1 MKVCIL
7 GAGSLGSVIGGALAR
22 GGAEVTLVTR
32 SGEHVA
38 AIRRD
43 GLRLVEGGVEAVV
56 RLGAATDCAGLG
68 TMDLVIVLVKSADTR
83 AAIEGATGLLGP
95 HTVVLSLQN
104 GLGHETLLAE
114 IAGPDRVMAGKTYV
128 GGLLTA
134 PGVVT
139 AGIKSKET
147 LIGELAGG
155 TSERARAIAAAFVR
169 GGLATTVSEDIRAA
183 MWDKL
188 FVNVATGAV
197 SAISGLV
204 YGDLYAVPALRETAL
219 AAVAEAMAVARAAG
233 VAIRTVAPEDA
244 WIKAAAGLPPE
255 FKASML
261 QSLEK
266 GARTEVDYINGA
278 VVREGARVGVP
289 TPVNRTLVACVKGIE
304 ARLFGKED

>member
-22 GGAEVTLVTR
+22 GGAQATLVTR
-32 SGEHVA
+32 SAEHVE

-43 GLRLVEGGVEAVV
+43 GLRLVEGGVASTV
-56 RLGAATDCAGLG
+56 RLAAVTDSAGLG
-68 TMDLVIVLVKSADTR
+68 AMDLVVVLVKSADTR
-83 AAIEGATGLLGP
+83 AAIAAAMNLVGP
-95 HTVVLSLQN
+95 DTVVMSLQN
-104 GLGHETLLAE
+104 GLGHETVLAE
-114 IAGPDRVMAGKTYV
+114 AVGHERVLAGKTYV

-139 AGIKSKET
+139 AGIAGKET

-155 TSERARAIAAAFVR
+155 ASARAQTIAVAFER
-169 GGLATTVSEDIRAA
+169 GGLATTVSEDIRAV

-188 FVNVATGAV
+188 FVNIATGAL
-197 SAISGLV
+197 SAISGLA
-204 YGDLYAVPALRETAL
+204 YGELYAVPALKDTAL

-233 VAIRTVAPEDA
+233 VAIRTAAPADA

-266 GARTEVDYINGA
+266 GARTEVDFINGA

-304 ARLFGKED
+304 TRLIGMEA

>member
-1 MKVCIL
+1 MKVCVL

-32 SGEHVA
+32 SRDHVE

-43 GLRLVEGGVEAVV
+43 GLRMVEGGVASTVRVNAVAD
-56 RLGAATDCAGLG
+56 GAGLG
-68 TMDLVIVLVKSADTR
+68 PMDLVIVLVKSADTR
-83 AAIEGATGLLGP
+83 DAIEAATNLLGP
-95 HTVVLSLQN
+95 GTVVLSLQN
-104 GLGHETLLAE
+104 GLGHEVVLAE
-114 IAGPDRVMAGKTYV
+114 VAGSEHVMAGKTYV

-139 AGIKSKET
+139 AGIRGKET

-155 TSERARAIAAAFVR
+155 ASERAQAIAAAFGR
-169 GGLATTVSEDIRAA
+169 GGLATTVSDDIRAV

-197 SAISGLV
+197 SAISGLA
-204 YGDLYAVPALRETAL
+204 YGDLYAVPALRETAV

-233 VAIRTVAPEDA
+233 VAIRTAAPEAA
-244 WIKAAAGLPPE
+244 WVKAAAGLPPE

-278 VVREGARVGVP
+278 VVREGARLGVA

-304 ARLFGKED
+304 TRLFGKET